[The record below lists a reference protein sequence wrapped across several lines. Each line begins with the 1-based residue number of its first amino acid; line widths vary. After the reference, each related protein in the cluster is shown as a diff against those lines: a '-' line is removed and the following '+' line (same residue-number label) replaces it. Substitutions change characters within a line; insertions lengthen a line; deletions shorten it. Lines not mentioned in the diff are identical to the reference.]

1 VINTTE
7 LVIEG
12 RPKVH
17 LLRSL
22 RELWQYRG
30 TIMAFAERNIRV
42 NYKQAALGV
51 AWAIVQ
57 PLTNVLLYVFVF
69 GHIMGFNQ
77 QVAGYGAFVLGT
89 QVPWQYMSSV
99 TSGCSN
105 AAIGNSGLM
114 RKVYFPREVPGVS
127 TIFSAGVNFL
137 IVFLLFIA
145 LGPLLGAHLTWYLA
159 FVPLL
164 IIPVAVLGSGVGL
177 GLGAFNIYYRD
188 FSYLLGFVTQLW
200 FWVTPIIYPLSK
212 VPEHLRTLYIAVNPA
227 VGLFDSFSRVL
238 TLGQAPDMPLLAFS
252 IGQTLVVATIGFAIF
267 KRLEPLFA
275 DVA

>member
-1 VINTTE
+1 VIKTTE

-17 LLRSL
+17 ILRSL

-30 TIMAFAERNIRV
+30 TVMAFAERNIRV
-42 NYKQAALGV
+42 NYKQAALGI
-51 AWAIVQ
+51 AWVVVQ
-57 PLTNVLLYVFVF
+57 PLANVLLYVFVF
-69 GHIMGFNQ
+69 QHIMGFGGHN
-77 QVAGYGAFVLGT
+77 YGAFVLGT

-127 TIFSAGVNFL
+127 TIFSAGVNFV

-145 LGPLLGAHLTWYLA
+145 LGPVMGAHLSWTLIL
-159 FVPLL
+159 VPFL
-164 IIPVAVLGSGVGL
+164 IIPVAVLGAGAGL

-238 TLGQAPDMPLLAFS
+238 TLGQLPDMPLLAFS

>member
-22 RELWQYRG
+22 RELWRYRG
-30 TIMAFAERNIRV
+30 TIMAFAERTIRV
-42 NYKQAALGV
+42 NYKQAALGI
-51 AWAIVQ
+51 AWVVMV
-57 PLTNVLLYVFVF
+57 PLTNVVLYIFVF
-69 GHIMGFNQ
+69 GHIMHFNQ
-77 QVAGYGAFVLGT
+77 HVHNYGAFVLGT

-127 TIFSAGVNFL
+127 TIISSGVNFV
-137 IVFLLFIA
+137 IVFLLYIA
-145 LGPLLGAHLTWYLA
+145 LAPVLGAPLTWYLA

-164 IIPVAVLGSGVGL
+164 IIPVAVLGAGVGL

-212 VPEHLRTLYIAVNPA
+212 IPEHLRGLYIAVNPA
-227 VGLFDSFSRVL
+227 VGLFDAFSKVL
-238 TLGQAPDMPLLAFS
+238 TYGQMPDLPLLALS

>member
-1 VINTTE
+1 VINTKE

-30 TIMAFAERNIRV
+30 TIMAFAERTIRV
-42 NYKQAALGV
+42 NYKQAALG
-51 AWAIVQ
+51 IVWVVMV
-57 PLTNVLLYVFVF
+57 PLTNVVLYIFVF
-69 GHIMGFNQ
+69 ERIMGIHVHN
-77 QVAGYGAFVLGT
+77 YGAFVLGT

-127 TIFSAGVNFL
+127 TIFSSGVNFV
-137 IVFLLFIA
+137 IVFLLYIA
-145 LGPLLGAHLTWYLA
+145 LAPLLGAHLTWYLI
-159 FVPLL
+159 FVPFL
-164 IIPVAVLGSGVGL
+164 IIPVAVLGAGAGL

-200 FWVTPIIYPLSK
+200 FWVTPIIYPLTK
-212 VPEHLRTLYIAVNPA
+212 VPDHLRTLYIAVNPA
-227 VGLFDSFSRVL
+227 VGLFNSFSRVL
-238 TLGQAPDMPLLAFS
+238 TYGQMPDMPLLAFS